1 MFRVTTPGEPE
12 TPSDHLAWPET
23 ASAAAGR
30 PRVASWA
37 QLAGHR
43 SLRSLSRPVGAARSG
58 VVTGPGRQV
67 RSGPE
72 GAGCHSC
79 PTRHQPDPGAPNRR
93 TRHRAPR
100 HVAAALLRRSPPWS
114 AELLWGAR
122 QLASRARR
130 RVKGADLPA
139 PGPDWARQR
148 AWSTP
153 PTRRRVGAT
162 SMPLAWV
169 LDPDVVLRDQWG
181 ARRRGRPGDKFSHP
195 AAQLRPA
202 DHTGPPACRHRGR
215 RPFVVMGFTVTE
227 GRFAEIEC
235 DRRP

>member
-1 MFRVTTPGEPE
+1 M
-12 TPSDHLAWPET
+12 
-23 ASAAAGR
+23 
-30 PRVASWA
+30 ASWA
-37 QLAGHR
+37 QLARPPVPAQPEPSCG
-43 SLRSLSRPVGAARSG
+43 SRPIRRRDGTRSAG
-58 VVTGPGRQV
+58 SQRPGR
-67 RSGPE
+67 RWLPTR
-72 GAGCHSC
+72 C

-139 PGPDWARQR
+139 PGPDLARQR

-153 PTRRRVGAT
+153 PTRRQRWGDFDALGIGCSIPT
-162 SMPLAWV
+162 SCSGTN
-169 LDPDVVLRDQWG
+169 WG

-195 AAQLRPA
+195 AAELRPA